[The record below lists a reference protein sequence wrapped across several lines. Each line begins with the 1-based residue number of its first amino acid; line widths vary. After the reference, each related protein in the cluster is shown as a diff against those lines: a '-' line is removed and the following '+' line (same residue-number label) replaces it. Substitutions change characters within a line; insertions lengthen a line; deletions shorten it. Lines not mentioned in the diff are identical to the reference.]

1 MLLEKGGHSGEEALE
16 DGRLEEV
23 IVEVVEDPAGGEGHR
38 GEEVVQV
45 GHLGGAGHR
54 RKEGDQAEDL
64 KAKEVGRHHHCSL
77 LRISAAAVAA
87 EKWNSWK
94 SGSCGSCRP
103 PKKVEVGA
111 AVVKEVV
118 VKVVVIDMFS
128 WLGLVWVRWGSWVRF
143 SFSDSFCSKVAAAA
157 ADSGR
162 WTSNAFY

>member
-1 MLLEKGGHSGEEALE
+1 MLLEKGRHSGEEALE
-16 DGRLEEV
+16 DGRLKEV
-23 IVEVVEDPAGGEGHR
+23 IVEVVEDPASGESHR

-64 KAKEVGRHHHCSL
+64 KAKEVWRHHHFLWKC
-77 LRISAAAVAA
+77 AAAA

-94 SGSCGSCRP
+94 SGSCGSCKP
-103 PKKVEVGA
+103 PKRVEAGA

-118 VKVVVIDMFS
+118 VKVMVIDMFG
-128 WLGLVWVRWGSWVRF
+128 WLGLVWVLGISWVRF